1 MTPETHAPALPRHAL
16 LRCLLLVAAAVV
28 PVLLV
33 LAWLRADLRADREV
47 HLESRLRLHANLLS
61 ADISDILRS
70 GQQLGRVILRL
81 PTIRDAAAD
90 CSAQLR
96 DLLHDLPAYE
106 AISVVSANGQQR
118 CGTSDTGLATLPA
131 AGDPAGRQ
139 GFRIGHFTAAAGTL
153 GPTLPLLL
161 PFGGRDGERATL
173 VLGLSLDWLGTRLRS
188 QLNDGAA
195 VLTVSDASGVIL
207 ARVPDDSTFVGLTLP
222 TAMRSAGVDA
232 QPTLVAGLG
241 GQQRVTAIVP
251 VAGTGLAVSVGQL
264 PQAGLAGLAIWERL
278 GGPVAAL
285 LLLAT
290 LVNVWLLLRFNARLD
305 RRPIA
310 ALASMTELLGR
321 QRAELQ
327 ELNATLEAR
336 VAARTRELVASRNQ
350 LQLRS
355 VEREKADTELR
366 EAQKLQAV
374 GQLAGGIAH
383 DFNNLLGSVT
393 AALDLLRRRLGPI
406 LATPGQADI
415 ATPLQTAQDS
425 AHRGASLTARLLAF
439 ARRQRLLPAVTDL
452 NRLVAELPGLVAGT
466 LGRDITVRTELTPE
480 LWPAF
485 VDPGQVEAALLN
497 LVFNARDAMPGGG
510 ILTLATANLLL
521 PDDLP
526 AGPNLAAG
534 AYVAV
539 RVTDTGVGIA
549 PDVLARVFEPFFT
562 TKPAGSASGLG
573 LSQVHGVALQS
584 GGDVRIDS
592 RRDSG
597 TTVTLL
603 LPRATQRAEAGPW
616 AETGHRAAPPPGLR
630 ILVADDDDAV
640 RRMTGEILAERGHHP
655 VLAADATQ
663 ALAILEKDVADTGGS
678 FDVLLSDYVM
688 PGTNGMALI
697 LMAQALQ
704 PRMHALLVTG
714 HAELDPDD
722 PLRPQDIL
730 RKPFTI
736 AALEERL
743 ALIRAEATPI
753 TPEPAA

>member
-1 MTPETHAPALPRHAL
+1 MARRKRAHCERCCDDVIGKARANGL
-16 LRCLLLVAAAVV
+16 LRHILLVAAASV

-33 LAWLRADLRADREV
+33 LLWLRADLLAE
-47 HLESRLRLHANLLS
+47 HAAEQGSQLRRQASQVS
-61 ADISDILRS
+61 ADVAGLLRS
-70 GQQLGRVILRL
+70 ARQLGRTMLSLPEIGAASAGCDARLGGLLQDLSAYRAITVIDADGLPLCAAPAAARAVRL
-81 PTIRDAAAD
+81 P
-90 CSAQLR
+90 
-96 DLLHDLPAYE
+96 P
-106 AISVVSANGQQR
+106 
-118 CGTSDTGLATLPA
+118 LATPARADDAGALVVGRFTPANAAGGPSLPLMLPFHRGDGRPA
-131 AGDPAGRQ
+131 ALVLSLGLDRLGAVLRVQRG
-139 GFRIGHFTAAAGTL
+139 G
-153 GPTLPLLL
+153 GPTTLSITDA
-161 PFGGRDGERATL
+161 GGTILAHAP
-173 VLGLSLDWLGTRLRS
+173 
-188 QLNDGAA
+188 DGAA
-195 VLTVSDASGVIL
+195 
-207 ARVPDDSTFVGLTLP
+207 FVGLI
-222 TAMRSAGVDA
+222 
-232 QPTLVAGLG
+232 QPPAD
-241 GQQRVTAIVP
+241 GQSIRVGVP
-251 VAGTGLAVSVGQL
+251 VAGSGLVVSASQMPAGLLDDSLILSGRLPGLLAVL
-264 PQAGLAGLAIWERL
+264 
-278 GGPVAAL
+278 L

-290 LVNVWLLLRFNARLD
+290 FANIWLLLRFNARLD
-305 RRPIA
+305 RRPVA
-310 ALASMTELLGR
+310 ALASMTELLAR

-336 VAARTRELVASRNQ
+336 VAARTRDLVASRNQ
-350 LQLRS
+350 LQLRG
-355 VEREKADTELR
+355 VERERADSELR

-393 AALDLLRRRLGPI
+393 VALDLLRRRLGPI
-406 LATPGQADI
+406 LAAPGQADI
-415 ATPLQTAQDS
+415 ATPLQTAQEQ
-425 AHRGASLTARLLAF
+425 AQRGARLTARLLAF
-439 ARRQRLLPAVTDL
+439 ARRQRLLPAPTDL
-452 NRLVAELPGLVAGT
+452 NRLVGELPALVAGA
-466 LGRDITVRTELTPE
+466 LGRDIAIRTELAPA

-485 VDPGQVEAALLN
+485 IDPGQVEAALLN

-510 ILTLATANLLL
+510 VLTLSTANLRL

-526 AGPNLAAG
+526 AGTLAPG

-539 RVTDTGVGIA
+539 RVADTGAGIP

-592 RRDSG
+592 RTESG

-603 LPRATQRAEAGPW
+603 LPRAAEQA
-616 AETGHRAAPPPGLR
+616 AAPRPLPLPGLR
-630 ILVADDDDAV
+630 ILVADDDAAV

-663 ALAILEKDVADTGGS
+663 ALAILEKDLADTGGS

-688 PGTNGMALI
+688 PGTNGVALI

-704 PRMHALLVTG
+704 PRMRALLVTG

-743 ALIRAEATPI
+743 ALIRAEAA
-753 TPEPAA
+753 PARPQPVG